1 MMEFSPSVNSTM
13 KNNLKNIIDFLRV
26 DSLLEGFNKSTGF
39 VTAILDLEGNILSKS
54 GWMQICTEFHR
65 NNPESSK
72 KCTVS
77 DTELSAKMA
86 EGEKYHFYKC
96 LNGLVDVAVPVVIN
110 GEHVANLFSGQFFFD
125 EPDIS
130 FFKEQ
135 AKQYGFDEE
144 KYIAALKK
152 VPVVSGEKVK
162 IALDFLLDMTRMIS
176 DIAFQKLELE
186 DLNRNLRESEEKFK
200 AVFESANTGK
210 SITLPSGEISANR
223 AFCDMLGYTREE
235 LLGKKWQDLTPA
247 DEIPAVESFIN
258 SLLNGEKNSA
268 RFEKRYI
275 CKDGSFIW
283 ADVSVSLRRDDNGN
297 PLHFI
302 ATIIDI
308 TERRQAVDA
317 VHDIARRNLLA
328 TEASGVGIWE
338 WSLNSN
344 RVRWDK
350 QMFQIYG
357 MVPTDD
363 GFVDYSVISACVPQE
378 ELPEQESILQETIKQ
393 RGRSIREFHIRRCND
408 RQLRSIQAIDTV
420 LTDEN
425 GVVQWLLGTNID
437 ITERKEVENKL
448 LESEERFRK
457 IFAEGPLGMVTANLY
472 TGKFLSVNKAF
483 CHMLG
488 YSEDELSRLTF
499 MDVTYPEDR
508 GKDLEPIKRLREG
521 QIQLYSAEK
530 RYVTKTGKVLMANL
544 TVSKI
549 HSEISQS
556 VYGLGLIEDIS
567 ERKQAEDK
575 ISESNSLIRIAAE
588 KAKLGGW
595 NVDLKENRS
604 YWSDVV
610 AAIHEMPA
618 GYNPPVEEGINFY
631 APEWRERIIK
641 VFTDCALKGVTYDE
655 EMEIITSTGKRV
667 WVRTIGEAV
676 RDENGRIFKV
686 QGAFQDISEKK
697 IAEAKIREKDLQFRK
712 LSANVPDLIFQFT
725 RRPDGSYCVP
735 IASEGIKNIFG
746 CSPEDVIDDF
756 TPISRVL
763 FPEDAERVIR
773 DIEYSADHLTYFT
786 CEFRVLIPGKPVQWI
801 FSRSTPEKLPD
812 GSITWY
818 GFNANITERK
828 LAEEELKRQLDELKR
843 WHSVML
849 DREDRVLELKR
860 EINELLSRTGEP
872 PRYPSASG
880 RTGI

>member
-1 MMEFSPSVNSTM
+1 MEFSPSVNSTM
-13 KNNLKNIIDFLRV
+13 KKNLKNIIDFVRV

-235 LLGKKWQDLTPA
+235 LHGKKWQDLTPA

-302 ATIIDI
+302 ATI
-308 TERRQAVDA
+308 
-317 VHDIARRNLLA
+317 
-328 TEASGVGIWE
+328 
-338 WSLNSN
+338 
-344 RVRWDK
+344 
-350 QMFQIYG
+350 
-357 MVPTDD
+357 
-363 GFVDYSVISACVPQE
+363 
-378 ELPEQESILQETIKQ
+378 
-393 RGRSIREFHIRRCND
+393 
-408 RQLRSIQAIDTV
+408 
-420 LTDEN
+420 
-425 GVVQWLLGTNID
+425 ID